1 MLLLLLLCSVT
12 KSCTAFCDHMDCSMP
27 GFHVPHHL
35 LEFAQVHVHWIGD
48 AIRPSHPP
56 FSSCSQFSQHQDLF
70 QKVSSLHQ
78 MARVLEFQLRHQSFQ
93 WIFRIDFLWDW
104 LVWSPWWPRDS
115 QASYPAPQSK
125 VSILQCSAFL
135 LVQLS
140 YLYLTTRK
148 IITLTIWT
156 FVSKV
161 MSLFFNILCRLV
173 IVFLPR
179 SNHLISSLQ
188 LTIHNDFRAQEE
200 ICHCFHLFPFSLP
213 WSDETRCDIFFIS

>member
-1 MLLLLLLCSVT
+1 MFNNICCYCCCCVQS
-12 KSCTAFCDHMDCSMP
+12 
-27 GFHVPHHL
+27 
-35 LEFAQVHVHWIGD
+35 
-48 AIRPSHPP
+48 PSHVQLFVTTWIAACQGSMFLTIFWSLPKFMSIELVMPSDHLILPSPP
-56 FSSCSQFSQHQDLF
+56 VLNFPSIRIFSKKSALCIRWPEYRSFSFGISPSNEYSGLISYEIDWFDLPDGQGTLKHLIQHH
-70 QKVSSLHQ
+70 S
-78 MARVLEFQLRHQSFQ
+78 
-93 WIFRIDFLWDW
+93 
-104 LVWSPWWPRDS
+104 
-115 QASYPAPQSK
+115 SK

-188 LTIHNDFRAQEE
+188 LTIHSDFRAQEE

-213 WSDETRCDIFFIS
+213 